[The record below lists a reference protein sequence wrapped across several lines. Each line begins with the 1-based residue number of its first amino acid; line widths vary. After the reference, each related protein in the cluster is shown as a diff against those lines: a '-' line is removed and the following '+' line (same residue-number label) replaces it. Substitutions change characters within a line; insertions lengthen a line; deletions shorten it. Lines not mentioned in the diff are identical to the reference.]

1 MRKIFV
7 DTSGWI
13 GLINKSDEI
22 YQKAS
27 EVYQLKRDK
36 GYTFLTHRG
45 ILLETGN
52 SLSSIRLRESVIGLK
67 KKLDNSDLVETVEIT
82 DEFYESGWEL
92 FAERLD
98 KDWGVVDCISFV
110 VMERFGITEALTTD
124 KHFEQAGFIKLL

>member
-98 KDWGVVDCISFV
+98 KDWGIVDCISFV